1 MYSLTE
7 INIYPIKSLG
17 GISLQSSLVEDRG
30 LKYDRRWMLV
40 YQNGIFFTQRDH
52 PNMALLQP
60 AIENGNLKISHKHSK
75 LEELK
80 IPANADGPA
89 DLEVVVWDDKCAA
102 KTYSKDVDDWFSD
115 ALRFKCRLVYMP
127 DSTRREV
134 NPDYVKNKTVSFADA
149 YPFLVIGEQ
158 SLSDL
163 NNRLENP
170 LPMNRFRP
178 NFVFSGGEPFVED
191 KWKRIAIGDVEFS
204 VIKPC
209 ARCTITT
216 VNQKTGERGKEPLT
230 TLAKFRNIG
239 GKVLFGQNMVAE
251 NRGET
256 NVGAELKV
264 LKQI

>member
-60 AIENGNLKISHKHSK
+60 AIEEGYLTIEHKQSKI
-75 LEELK
+75 EEIK
-80 IPANADGPA
+80 IPFGPDGSV

-115 ALRFKCRLVYMP
+115 ALGFKCRLVYMP
-127 DSTRREV
+127 DSTNRKV
-134 NPDYVKNKTVSFADA
+134 NPDYAKNKTVSFADA
-149 YPFLVIGEQ
+149 YPFLIIGEQ

-178 NFVFSGGEPFVED
+178 NFVFSGGEPFDED
-191 KWKRIAIGDVEFS
+191 KWKRIAFGDAEFT
-204 VIKPC
+204 VVKPC

-216 VNQKTGERGKEPLT
+216 VNQNTGERGKEPLT

-239 GKVLFGQNMVAE
+239 GKVLFGQNMVDE

-264 LKQI
+264 LKWL